1 MVRTFYIPKD
11 KEGTMLEFV
20 EKATLNNVSY
30 SKLIVQFM
38 EDYIDDRIPIKVN
51 DSHEYYN
58 TKKDGSK
65 TN

>member
-1 MVRTFYIPKD
+1 MQVLFYIPEEKREM
-11 KEGTMLEFV
+11 KFKFV
-20 EKATLNNVSY
+20 EKATQNGTSY

-38 EDYIDDRIPIKVN
+38 EDYIDDRIPMKVN